1 MQLHDLTI
9 THGARAPP
17 CLLPETIAP
26 WCRGKGHVATREEQK
41 RHFAFE
47 HHLSDVIVCVCY
59 ICVSWV
65 TKIKIIFPSPL
76 LLSSSPS
83 FGTLTPPHSFSL
95 MFSNSALYINT
106 QRGKLQICQGNSRA
120 LLLTSMMGF
129 STPTRIKTRDS
140 THASKQASTE
150 LQPSSKLTFLDAS
163 VFDENNP

>member
-1 MQLHDLTI
+1 M
-9 THGARAPP
+9 
-17 CLLPETIAP
+17 
-26 WCRGKGHVATREEQK
+26 ATREEQK

-47 HHLSDVIVCVCY
+47 HHLSDL
-59 ICVSWV
+59 
-65 TKIKIIFPSPL
+65 IFFFVLHLCQLGHKNKDHFPISTSLFFIPFL
-76 LLSSSPS
+76 WNPDTSSLFQSDVE
-83 FGTLTPPHSFSL
+83 FSV
-95 MFSNSALYINT
+95 LYINT
-106 QRGKLQICQGNSRA
+106 QRGKLQSFQGNPRA